1 MEVLDAL
8 LNEGKRVLFSSAPA
22 ALFFWLNLAVV
33 ILLAALLL
41 PGRLR
46 KARRRREIERLFQAS
61 AGASRGLRQDN
72 ELAAFARRIGRL
84 AEEFGGRLNELRSE
98 RIQLAKIYVD
108 HSNFT
113 KNWKRVINND
123 AHSIER
129 DINWSKLPELLLA
142 ETRRWLAESRKE
154 PPALV
159 YRGTNMYGTLFE
171 EEYFELLDSMLR
183 LERSAPEKLPLKIY
197 FQKETVERW
206 RQENEA
212 QRAEL
217 TQLQNEFGFLVF
229 VISRRTPR
237 HDRLGSSNFTVGGIP
252 IAPEKQL
259 DTLVTTDLIADAMYD
274 VYDIAFLISEDSDF
288 CPAVEFVQEMR
299 NKHVVHV
306 GFGAHSNDLRS
317 KCRLRI
323 DLASKDQLY
332 RRMQAKPGADALP
345 ARARNDSGGA
355 GG

>member
-8 LNEGKRVLFSSAPA
+8 LVEGKRVLFSSAPA
-22 ALFFWLNLAVV
+22 ALFFWVNLA
-33 ILLAALLL
+33 LLTALAAVLL
-41 PGRLR
+41 PRRLR
-46 KARRRREIERLFQAS
+46 KARRRRQIDRLFQAS
-61 AGASRGLRQDN
+61 AGASRGQRHDN
-72 ELAAFARRIGRL
+72 ELATFARRIARL
-84 AEEFGGRLNELRSE
+84 AQEFGDRTNALRAD

-123 AHSIER
+123 AHSVER
-129 DINWSKLPELLLA
+129 DIIWSKLPELLLA
-142 ETRRWLAESRKE
+142 ETRGWLAESRKQ

-183 LERSAPEKLPLKIY
+183 LERTAPEKLPLKIY

-212 QRAEL
+212 QRVEL
-217 TQLQNEFGFLVF
+217 TALQNEFGFLVF
-229 VISRRTPR
+229 TILRRTPR

-259 DTLVTTDLIADAMYD
+259 DTLVTTDLIVDAMYD

-306 GFGAHSNDLRS
+306 GFGPHSNDLRS

-323 DLASKDQLY
+323 DLAGKDQLY
-332 RRMQAKPGADALP
+332 RRMQAKPAKDASPSGARHD
-345 ARARNDSGGA
+345 
-355 GG
+355 

>member
-1 MEVLDAL
+1 MEGLDAL
-8 LNEGKRVLFSSAPA
+8 LVEGKRVLFSSAPA
-22 ALFFWLNLAVV
+22 ALFFWLNLA
-33 ILLAALLL
+33 LLL
-41 PGRLR
+41 VLVAWLLPRRLS
-46 KARRRREIERLFQAS
+46 KARRRRQIGRLFAAS
-61 AGASRGLRQDN
+61 ASANRSRRHDN

-84 AEEFGGRLNELRSE
+84 AEEFGSRFNELRSE
-98 RIQLAKIYVD
+98 RIQLVKIYID

-129 DINWSKLPELLLA
+129 DIIWSKLPELLLA
-142 ETRRWLAESRKE
+142 ETRRWLAESRKQ
-154 PPALV
+154 PPALL

-171 EEYFELLDSMLR
+171 EEYFELLEGMLR

-212 QRAEL
+212 QRVEL
-217 TQLQNEFGFLVF
+217 TALQNEFGFLVF
-229 VISRRTPR
+229 TILRRTPR

-306 GFGAHSNDLRS
+306 GFGTHSNDLRNR
-317 KCRLRI
+317 CRLRI
-323 DLASKDQLY
+323 DLAGKDQLY
-332 RRMQAKPGADALP
+332 RRMQAKPAKD
-345 ARARNDSGGA
+345 GA
-355 GG
+355 GPPQ

>member
-1 MEVLDAL
+1 MDVLEAL
-8 LNEGKRVLFSSAPA
+8 LGEGKQVLFSRAPE
-22 ALFFWLNLAVV
+22 ALFFWVNLAILGVLIVV
-33 ILLAALLL
+33 VL

-46 KARRRREIERLFQAS
+46 KRRRRRQIAQLFAAS
-61 AGASRGLRQDN
+61 SNASRGLRQDA
-72 ELAAFARRIGRL
+72 ELAAFARGIARL
-84 AEEFGGRLNELRSE
+84 AEGFGGRLNELRAD
-98 RIQLAKIYVD
+98 RIQLAKIYID

-129 DINWSKLPELLLA
+129 DILWVKLPELLLA
-142 ETRRWLAESRKE
+142 ETRGWLAESRKE

-171 EEYFELLDSMLR
+171 EEYFELLENMLR
-183 LERSAPEKLPLKIY
+183 LERTAPEKLPLKIY
-197 FQKETVERW
+197 FQKETVDRW

-217 TQLQNEFGFLVF
+217 ARLQNEFGFLVF
-229 VISRRTPR
+229 TILRRTPR
-237 HDRLGSSNFTVGGIP
+237 YDRLGSSNFTVGGIP

-323 DLASKDQLY
+323 DLAGKDHLF
-332 RRMQAKPGADALP
+332 RRMQAKPTGEAVA
-345 ARARNDSGGA
+345 ARAKTANGS
-355 GG
+355 

>member
-8 LNEGKRVLFSSAPA
+8 LTEGKRVLFSSAPA

-33 ILLAALLL
+33 LFLLALLL

-142 ETRRWLAESRKE
+142 ETRRWLAESRQE

-197 FQKETVERW
+197 FQRETVERW

-306 GFGAHSNDLRS
+306 GFGTHSNDLRS

-323 DLASKDQLY
+323 DLAGKDQLY
-332 RRMQAKPGADALP
+332 RRLQVKPVGEAQP
-345 ARARNDSGGA
+345 ARARNDNGAA

>member
-8 LNEGKRVLFSSAPA
+8 LNEGKRVLFSSAPV
-22 ALFFWLNLAVV
+22 ALFFWLNLSVV
-33 ILLAALLL
+33 VLLAALLL

-288 CPAVEFVQEMR
+288 CPAVEFVQELR

-323 DLASKDQLY
+323 DLAGKDQLY
-332 RRMQAKPGADALP
+332 RRLQAKPVADALP

>member
-84 AEEFGGRLNELRSE
+84 AEEFGGRLTELRSE

-183 LERSAPEKLPLKIY
+183 LERTAPEKLPLKIY

-323 DLASKDQLY
+323 DLAGKDQLY
-332 RRMQAKPGADALP
+332 RRLQAKPLADALP
-345 ARARNDSGGA
+345 ARARNDGGGA

>member
-8 LNEGKRVLFSSAPA
+8 LLEGKRVLFSSAPA
-22 ALFFWLNLAVV
+22 ALFFWCNLALL
-33 ILLAALLL
+33 IALAAVLL
-41 PGRLR
+41 PVRLR
-46 KARRRREIERLFQAS
+46 KARRRRQIDRLFQAS
-61 AGASRGLRQDN
+61 ASASRGLRQDN
-72 ELAAFARRIGRL
+72 ELAQFARRIGRL
-84 AEEFGGRLNELRSE
+84 AEEFGGRFNELRAD
-98 RIQLAKIYVD
+98 RIQLAKIYID

-113 KNWKRVINND
+113 KNWKRVVNND

-129 DINWSKLPELLLA
+129 NILWSKLPELLLT
-142 ETRRWLAESRKE
+142 ETRRWLAESRKQ

-171 EEYFELLDSMLR
+171 EEYFELLEGMLR
-183 LERSAPEKLPLKIY
+183 LEKSTPEKLPLKIY

-217 TQLQNEFGFLVF
+217 SALQNEFGFLVF
-229 VISRRTPR
+229 TILRRTPR
-237 HDRLGSSNFTVGGIP
+237 YDRLGSSNFTVGGIP

-323 DLASKDQLY
+323 DLTGKDQLY
-332 RRMQAKPGADALP
+332 RRMQAKPGKDAG
-345 ARARNDSGGA
+345 SGVRQD
-355 GG
+355 